1 MKRIIVM
8 VFCFILACI
17 GALIKD
23 LTSLETLGFVFFIF
37 SGLIFFWMF
46 ASSFGRLE
54 DDL

>member
-1 MKRIIVM
+1 MKRIIMFVI
-8 VFCFILACI
+8 CFIFACI

-37 SGLIFFWMF
+37 GGIGLFWLF
-46 ASSFGRLE
+46 AVSFGNLE